1 MTFGRRLIWL
11 SILALLMQ
19 MGLGVAWLATLSV
32 NIGQLTVKHP
42 ELQKI
47 FEQVQAQQSLTPL
60 TPSSSDAERIL
71 EAMMP
76 IFSQL
81 DWHGIALFCSF
92 FSFGMLGFAYAR
104 ITGSID
110 YLGCLPVLALLSGQN
125 PIILA
130 LEMSQQG
137 VVQAAFSHPFE
148 LGLLALQLASV
159 YGFGLL
165 GQRLY
170 QRNAPAGAT
179 VTPR

>member
-1 MTFGRRLIWL
+1 MTFGRRLVWL

-19 MGLGVAWLATLSV
+19 LGLGIAWLATISV

-47 FEQVQAQQSLTPL
+47 FDQVQTQQSLTPL
-60 TPSSSDAERIL
+60 TPSSSDAERML
-71 EAMMP
+71 DAMMP

-81 DWHGIALFCSF
+81 DWQAIALFCSF
-92 FSFGMLGFAYAR
+92 FSFGILGFAYAR
-104 ITGSID
+104 LTGSID

-125 PIILA
+125 PITLA
-130 LEMSQQG
+130 LEMSRQG
-137 VVQAAFSHPFE
+137 VAQATFSHPFE

-159 YGFGLL
+159 YGFGIL

-170 QRNAPAGAT
+170 LRKMPAGPT